1 MISMNTPATTRKG
14 HVPMELRETKIL
26 IVDDTPEVI
35 SLVRRYLEDS
45 DFRLSVASDGRMA
58 IEKTFAES
66 PDVILLDL
74 VLPDISGQDVLKRI
88 KEITPDTAVIV
99 MTGHGGEDI
108 AVRLM
113 KAGAADY
120 LPKPFDRETLLKS
133 IKWALKIRDSQIED
147 RKHAGFSSLE
157 KFFPFL
163 AHEIRNPLH
172 AIGGALAIIQR
183 RCDLNDKVLS
193 RSVKIIQEEVKHLSD
208 FVQECLDFVRP
219 LRKSR
224 FLELE
229 MNEVITVAMNIISH
243 MFEGRSR
250 EIAVHTD
257 LDPRLPKVYANYEEI
272 KSAFLNILKN
282 GFEAIEETGEIT
294 IRTSFNPNAHPGTV
308 EILFTDDG
316 MGIKKENINYLFS
329 PFYTTKV
336 GGTGLGLAI
345 CHRIIVE
352 RHYGKMQVTSEEG
365 KGTTI
370 KVELPIKPPDEIL
383 GD

>member
-1 MISMNTPATTRKG
+1 MRYANFYIILG
-14 HVPMELRETKIL
+14 DMESPETKIL

-35 SLVRRYLEDS
+35 SLVRRYLEDGG
-45 DFRLSVASDGRMA
+45 FHLSEASNGRMA
-58 IEKTFAES
+58 IEKTLAES
-66 PDVILLDL
+66 PDVVLLDL

-88 KEITPDTAVIV
+88 KEISADTAAII

-108 AVRLM
+108 AVKLM

-133 IKWALKIRDSQIED
+133 LKWVLKIRDSQIED
-147 RKHAGFSSLE
+147 RKQAGFSSLE

-183 RCDLNDKVLS
+183 RCDLNDEVLS
-193 RSVKIIQEEVKHLSD
+193 RSVKIIQEEVQHLSD

-224 FLELE
+224 FIEVE
-229 MNEVITVAMNIISH
+229 MNEVISVVINIISH
-243 MFEGRSR
+243 MFEDRSR
-250 EIAVHTD
+250 KITIHTD

-282 GFEAIEETGEIT
+282 GFEAIEENGEIT
-294 IRTSFNPNAHPGTV
+294 IRTSFNSNSYPGTV

-316 MGIKKENINYLFS
+316 MGIKKENVNYLFS

-336 GGTGLGLAI
+336 RGTGLGLAI

-365 KGTTI
+365 KGTTV
-370 KVELPIKPPDEIL
+370 KVELPIKPPEEVL
-383 GD
+383 GDSVQ